1 MRPGSAK
8 ILCGAFSAG
17 GVMFATGSAD
27 HNVRVYKMTPPSPDA
42 SAPVRLMEVE
52 AHSDTVDSVQWAHR
66 GLRFSS
72 GSKDGTALIWA
83 YKNQEWKYKT
93 LHMTTKLKK
102 KLVKAKYIII
112 NNVYIKKLIN

>member
-17 GVMFATGSAD
+17 GIMFATGSAD
-27 HNVRVYKMTPPSPDA
+27 HNVRVYKMTPSSPDE

-52 AHSDTVDSVQWAHR
+52 AHSDTVDSIQWAHS

-72 GSKDGTALIWA
+72 GSKDGTALIWT

-93 LHMTTKLKK
+93 LYMTTKLKK
-102 KLVKAKYIII
+102 R
-112 NNVYIKKLIN
+112 